1 MMARMTGGES
11 EFENLRENLSEAY
24 SGISDSELELTMARR
39 GVNAEAMEGFFDDL
53 GKFAAKA
60 APVVL
65 PIAGQVVGSIYGG
78 PAGGAIG
85 KQLGSFAGGAISN
98 VAGGAKPAA
107 PAGAPSSAAGSSAPS
122 PAAGQLLNTITR
134 PETLQALAS
143 MAMGVMGKSNVNV
156 GGTSVPVS
164 AFSNLL
170 STLAERAEAEYNAAL
185 AQDQGSVPKYL
196 KDPSGK
202 VKGDPAVAADRAE
215 ALYELLGSTEA
226 VGESVE
232 AGESAES
239 SEALSEWESEADAA
253 EALEMAEGYESEE
266 I

>member
-1 MMARMTGGES
+1 MARMTFGDS
-11 EFENLRENLSEAY
+11 EFESLRENLNEAY
-24 SGISDSELELTMARR
+24 AGFSDSELEMTMARQ
-39 GVNAEAMEGFFDDL
+39 GVNAVAMEGFFDDL

-85 KQLGSFAGGAISN
+85 KQLGTLAGGAISN
-98 VAGGAKPAA
+98 VAGGTKPAA
-107 PAGAPSSAAGSSAPS
+107 AVGSPAGPGSTAT

-143 MAMGVMGKSNVNV
+143 MAMGAIGKSNVNV
-156 GGTSVPVS
+156 GGTPVPVS

-196 KDPSGK
+196 QDPSGK

-215 ALYELLGSTEA
+215 ALYELLGSSEA
-226 VGESVE
+226 AGESSE
-232 AGESAES
+232 AGESAEFG
-239 SEALSEWESEADAA
+239 EALSEWEMEADAA

-266 I
+266 T

>member
-1 MMARMTGGES
+1 MARMTVGES
-11 EFENLRENLSEAY
+11 EFDSLRENLSETYA
-24 SGISDSELELTMARR
+24 GFSDSELEATMARR
-39 GVNAEAMEGFFDDL
+39 GMSAEAMEGFFDDL

-65 PIAGQVVGSIYGG
+65 PVAGQVVGSIYGG

-85 KQLGSFAGGAISN
+85 KQLGSLAGGAISN

-107 PAGAPSSAAGSSAPS
+107 PAGVAAPPPASGGPA
-122 PAAGQLLNTITR
+122 PAAGQLLHTITR

-156 GGTSVPVS
+156 GGTPVPVS

-170 STLAERAEAEYNAAL
+170 STLAERAEKEYNAAL

-196 KDPSGK
+196 QDPSGK
-202 VKGDPAVAADRAE
+202 IKGDPAVAADRAE
-215 ALYELLGSTEA
+215 ALYELLGEA
-226 VGESVE
+226 E
-232 AGESAES
+232 AAGES
-239 SEALSEWESEADAA
+239 SEASESAEYGEAMSEWEMEADAV
-253 EALEMAEGYESEE
+253 EMLEMAEGYESEE

>member
-1 MMARMTGGES
+1 MARMTVDES

-24 SGISDSELELTMARR
+24 SGFSDSELQMTMARQ

-85 KQLGSFAGGAISN
+85 KQLGSIAGGAISS
-98 VAGGAKPAA
+98 ATGGGKPAA
-107 PAGAPSSAAGSSAPS
+107 AAGGPPVPPGNNNAT

-143 MAMGVMGKSNVNV
+143 MAMGSMGKSNVNV
-156 GGTSVPVS
+156 SGTPVPVS

-196 KDPSGK
+196 QDPSGR
-202 VKGDPAVAADRAE
+202 VKGDPAVASDRAE
-215 ALYELLGSTEA
+215 ALYELLGASEA
-226 VGESVE
+226 LGESSE
-232 AGESAES
+232 ASESAES
-239 SEALSEWESEADAA
+239 GEALSEWEMEADAA
-253 EALEMAEGYESEE
+253 EALEMAEAYESEE